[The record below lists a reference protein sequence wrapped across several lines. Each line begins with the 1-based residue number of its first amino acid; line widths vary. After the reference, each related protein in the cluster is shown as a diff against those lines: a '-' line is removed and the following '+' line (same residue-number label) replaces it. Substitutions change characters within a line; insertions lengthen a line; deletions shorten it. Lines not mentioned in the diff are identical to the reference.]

1 MVGSQEERMEG
12 ASVKG
17 TEMVGFVGPAWAIRV
32 ARKGLR
38 RARRGACTSNLARF
52 EKLGNL
58 SA

>member
-1 MVGSQEERMEG
+1 
-12 ASVKG
+12 
-17 TEMVGFVGPAWAIRV
+17 MVGFVGPAWAIRV